1 MANKCYNLVSFFGSE
16 AAMKEIHQLFEQLK
30 QADIAKDASLVP
42 NMSLDPLEYWMF
54 DINVCSREFYTLIT
68 YDTNWHPN
76 MRDITRLAVRLDI
89 TVMHDYEDPE
99 VSLYGKYI
107 FTPGRFVQS
116 VRLDYPDLGLISY
129 DEDTDEYCY
138 KDYSSQCLGDMADII
153 LMEKISRIPLSS
165 P

>member
-16 AAMKEIHQLFEQLK
+16 AAMKEIQQLFEQLK

-42 NMSLDPLEYWMF
+42 GMSLAPLENWMF
-54 DINVCSREFYTLIT
+54 NINIYSREFYTLIT

-76 MRDITRLAVRLDI
+76 MRDIARLAVRLDI

-107 FTPGRFVQS
+107 FTPGRSVQS
-116 VRLDYPDLGLISY
+116 VRLDYPDLGQISY
-129 DEDTDEYCY
+129 DEGTDEYCY
-138 KDYSSQCLGDMADII
+138 KDYCSQCLGDMADII

>member
-16 AAMKEIHQLFEQLK
+16 AAMKEIHQLFELLR
-30 QADIAKDASLVP
+30 QADNAQDASLVP
-42 NMSLDPLEYWMF
+42 NISLAPLENWMF
-54 DINVCSREFYTLIT
+54 DVKIYPREFYTLVT

-76 MRDITRLAVRLDI
+76 MRDIARMAVRLDI

-107 FTPGRFVQS
+107 FTPGRSVQS

-129 DEDTDEYCY
+129 DESTDEYRY
-138 KDYSSQCLGDMADII
+138 KNYSSQCFGDIADII
-153 LMEKISRIPLSS
+153 LMEKISCMPLSS